1 MKKFLPHI
9 IAIVAFLVITFI
21 YFFPLLEGKE
31 LRQSDTNNWKGMA
44 QEIVSF
50 QDKTG
55 EKTYWTNSMFGGM
68 PGYQI
73 SAVYGANL
81 IQYIDKAILFLPA
94 PANLFFL
101 LLVGFYFLL
110 VTLKVDN
117 RVSIIGSLAFAFSSY
132 LIIFLVT
139 GHNTKVHAIGYMA
152 PVIAGIIMTYRGRM
166 WLGAALTG
174 LFLALELNANHVQ
187 ITYYLMLMVVILGI
201 AELYSAFKEKRIAQ
215 FVKATALLG
224 VMAILAVA
232 TNITNLWATQ
242 EYGKYSTRGPSELK
256 ADKENQT
263 SGLDRDYI
271 TDWSYGI
278 GESWTF
284 LVPDFKGGASEGIA
298 KNNKD
303 ALKGLDENYKQNI
316 AQFSSYFGD
325 QPFVGGPLYLGAIVC
340 LLFVLGLFVVKGPMK
355 WWLLASSLLFLL
367 LSWGKNFMSFTNFF
381 LDNVPGYDKFRA
393 VTTTLVILEFTFPL
407 LAILAVDKMVKE
419 TDFFTK
425 YKKQLMYTLGGVLAV
440 IGLMCVAPGVFTSFY
455 TPTEY
460 DQVTASVQG
469 KNIGQDVIDAFFSNL
484 SDARKHIVVSDA
496 VRSFMF
502 ILLACALIWTYLRYR
517 YSKEIFVYG
526 LMFLIVLDLAPV
538 GKRYLLTE
546 DFVKKSANAVPFPM
560 SQADQMIKQDTTQS
574 YRVLNLA
581 ANVFNDAS
589 TSYYHQSIGGY
600 HGAKLKRYKE
610 LIDYSL
616 TPELAALKTGMQKP
630 DSSFMAVLGGQP
642 ALNMLNTKYIIYN
655 PDAAPLQNPGALGN
669 AWFVKEFKVVANAD
683 SEIASLNSFDPAR
696 TAVIDQRFNEQ
707 INGFQPGNDSAAT
720 IKLTKYQPNHL
731 IYSMNSSSDQFAVF
745 SEIYYDKGWIAYV
758 DGKEVP
764 YARVNYVL
772 RGMRVPAG
780 THTIEWKFEPT
791 VVKTGEKIALAS
803 SALLILLVGGLG
815 WMEWKKGK
823 SSQAA

>member
-1 MKKFLPHI
+1 MKKLLPHI

-31 LRQSDTNNWKGMA
+31 LKQSDINNWKGMS
-44 QEIVSF
+44 QEIISF
-50 QDKTG
+50 QEKTG
-55 EKTYWTNSMFGGM
+55 EHIYWTNSMFGGM

-73 SAVYGANL
+73 SAIYGANL

-101 LLVGFYFLL
+101 FLIGFYFLL
-110 VTLKVDN
+110 ITLKVDS
-117 RVSIIGSLAFAFSSY
+117 RVAMIGSFAFAFSSY

-139 GHNTKVHAIGYMA
+139 GHNSKVHAIGYMA

-174 LFLALELNANHVQ
+174 LFLALELNANHLQ
-187 ITYYLMLMVVILGI
+187 ITYYLMLMVVMLGI
-201 AELYSAFKEKRIAQ
+201 AEMYTAFKEKRMAQ
-215 FVKATALLG
+215 FGKATVILG
-224 VMAILAVA
+224 VMALLAVA

-263 SGLDRDYI
+263 TGLDRDYI
-271 TDWSYGI
+271 TDWSYGV

-303 ALKGLDENYKQNI
+303 ALKGLDDNYKQNI
-316 AQFSSYFGD
+316 AQFSAYFGD

-340 LLFVLGLFVVKGPMK
+340 LLFVIGLFVVKGPMK
-355 WWLLASSLLFLL
+355 WWLLASTVLFLFL
-367 LSWGKNFMSFTNFF
+367 AWGKNFMSFTNFF

-393 VTTTLVILEFTFPL
+393 VTTTLIILEFTFPL
-407 LAILAVDKMVKE
+407 LAILAVDRMVKE
-419 TDFFTK
+419 TDFFAK
-425 YKKQLMYTLGGVLAV
+425 YKKQINYTLIGVLAIV
-440 IGLMCVAPGVFTSFY
+440 GVMCIAPGMFTSFY

-469 KNIGQDVIDAFFSNL
+469 KNIGQDVIDGFFSNL
-484 SDARKHIVVSDA
+484 SEARKHIVTSDA
-496 VRSFMF
+496 IRSFMF
-502 ILLACALIWTYLRYR
+502 ILLACALIWTFLRYR

-526 LMFLIVLDLAPV
+526 LMFLVVMDLATV

-546 DFVKKSANAVPFPM
+546 DYVKKSANVIPFPM
-560 SQADQMIKQDTTQS
+560 TQADQIIRQDTSQS

-616 TPELAALKTGMQKP
+616 TPELSALKMGMQKG
-630 DSSFMAVLGGQP
+630 DSSFLRVLSSQP
-642 ALNMLNTKYIIYN
+642 ALNMLNTKYMIYN
-655 PDAAPLQNPGALGN
+655 PDAAPLLNPGALGN
-669 AWFVKEFKVVANAD
+669 AWFVNEFKVVANAD
-683 SEIASLNSFDPAR
+683 SEIAALRAFDPAH
-696 TAVIDQRFNEQ
+696 TAVVDERFKDQLS
-707 INGFQPGNDSAAT
+707 GLQPGTDSAAS
-720 IKLTKYQPNHL
+720 IVLTKYEPNHL
-731 IYSMNSSSDQFAVF
+731 VYAMKSNVEQFAVF
-745 SEIYYDKGWIAYV
+745 SEIYYDKGWNAYV
-758 DGKEVP
+758 DGKLMP

-780 THTIEWKFEPT
+780 THTVEWKFEPQ
-791 VVKTGEKIALAS
+791 VVQTGEKIALAS
-803 SALLILLVGGLG
+803 SALLLLLVGGMG
-815 WMEWKKGK
+815 WMEWKNNK
-823 SSQAA
+823 QAKAA

>member
-1 MKKFLPHI
+1 MKKLLPHI

-31 LRQSDTNNWKGMA
+31 LKQSDINNWKGMS
-44 QEIVSF
+44 QEIISF
-50 QDKTG
+50 QEKTG
-55 EKTYWTNSMFGGM
+55 EHIYWTNSMFGGM

-73 SAVYGANL
+73 SAIYGANL

-101 LLVGFYFLL
+101 FLIGFYFLL
-110 VTLKVDN
+110 ITLKVDS
-117 RVSIIGSLAFAFSSY
+117 RVAMIGSFAFAFSSY

-139 GHNTKVHAIGYMA
+139 GHNSKVHAIGYMA

-174 LFLALELNANHVQ
+174 LFLALELNANHLQ
-187 ITYYLMLMVVILGI
+187 ITYYLMLMVVMLGI
-201 AELYSAFKEKRIAQ
+201 AEMYTAFKEKRLAQ
-215 FVKATALLG
+215 FGKATVVLG
-224 VMAILAVA
+224 VMALLAVA

-263 SGLDRDYI
+263 TGLDRDYI
-271 TDWSYGI
+271 TDWSYGV

-303 ALKGLDENYKQNI
+303 ALKGLDDNYKQNI
-316 AQFSSYFGD
+316 AQFSAYFGD

-340 LLFVLGLFVVKGPMK
+340 LLFVIGLFVVKGPMK
-355 WWLLASSLLFLL
+355 WWLLASTVLFLFL
-367 LSWGKNFMSFTNFF
+367 AWGKNFMSFTNFF

-393 VTTTLVILEFTFPL
+393 VTTTLIILEFTFPL
-407 LAILAVDKMVKE
+407 LAILAVDRMVKE
-419 TDFFTK
+419 TDFFAK
-425 YKKQLMYTLGGVLAV
+425 YKKQINYTLIGVLAIV
-440 IGLMCVAPGVFTSFY
+440 GVMCIAPGMFTSFY

-469 KNIGQDVIDAFFSNL
+469 KNIGQDVIDGFFSNL
-484 SDARKHIVVSDA
+484 SEARKHIVTSDA
-496 VRSFMF
+496 IRSFMF
-502 ILLACALIWTYLRYR
+502 ILLACALIWTFLRYR

-526 LMFLIVLDLAPV
+526 LMFLVVMDLATV

-546 DFVKKSANAVPFPM
+546 DYVKKSANVIPFPM
-560 SQADQMIKQDTTQS
+560 TQADQIIKQDTTQS

-616 TPELAALKTGMQKP
+616 TPELSALKMGMQKG
-630 DSSFMAVLGGQP
+630 DSSFLRVLSSQP
-642 ALNMLNTKYIIYN
+642 ALNMLNTKYMIYN
-655 PDAAPLQNPGALGN
+655 PDAAPLLNPGAFGN
-669 AWFVKEFKVVANAD
+669 AWFVNEFKVVANAD
-683 SEIASLNSFDPAR
+683 SEIAALRSFDPAH
-696 TAVIDQRFNEQ
+696 TAVVDERFKDQLS
-707 INGFQPGNDSAAT
+707 GLQPGADSAAS
-720 IKLTKYQPNHL
+720 IVLTKYEPNHL
-731 IYSMNSSSDQFAVF
+731 VYAMKSNVEQFAVF
-745 SEIYYDKGWIAYV
+745 SEIYYDKGWNAYV
-758 DGKEVP
+758 DGKLMP

-780 THTIEWKFEPT
+780 THTVEWKFEPQ
-791 VVKTGEKIALAS
+791 VVQTGEKIALAS
-803 SALLILLVGGLG
+803 SALLLLLVGGMG
-815 WMEWKKGK
+815 WMEWKNNK
-823 SSQAA
+823 QAKAA

>member
-1 MKKFLPHI
+1 MKKLLPHI

-31 LRQSDTNNWKGMA
+31 LKQSDINNWKGMS
-44 QEIVSF
+44 QEIISF
-50 QDKTG
+50 QEKTG
-55 EKTYWTNSMFGGM
+55 EHIYWTNSMFGGM

-73 SAVYGANL
+73 SAIYGANL

-101 LLVGFYFLL
+101 FLIGFYFLL
-110 VTLKVDN
+110 ITLKVDS
-117 RVSIIGSLAFAFSSY
+117 RVAMIGSFAFAFSSY

-139 GHNTKVHAIGYMA
+139 GHNSKVHAIGYMA

-174 LFLALELNANHVQ
+174 LFLALELNANHLQ
-187 ITYYLMLMVVILGI
+187 ITYYLMLMVVMLGI
-201 AELYSAFKEKRIAQ
+201 AEMYTAFKEKRLAQ
-215 FVKATALLG
+215 FGKATVVLG
-224 VMAILAVA
+224 VMALLAVA

-263 SGLDRDYI
+263 TGLDRDYI
-271 TDWSYGI
+271 TDWSYGV

-303 ALKGLDENYKQNI
+303 ALKGLDDNYKQNI
-316 AQFSSYFGD
+316 AQFSAYFGD

-340 LLFVLGLFVVKGPMK
+340 LLFVIGLFVVKGPMK
-355 WWLLASSLLFLL
+355 WWLLASTVLFLFL
-367 LSWGKNFMSFTNFF
+367 AWGKNFMSFTNFF

-393 VTTTLVILEFTFPL
+393 VTTTLIILEFTFPL
-407 LAILAVDKMVKE
+407 LAILAVDRMVKE
-419 TDFFTK
+419 TDFFAK
-425 YKKQLMYTLGGVLAV
+425 YKKQINYTLIGVLAIV
-440 IGLMCVAPGVFTSFY
+440 GVMCIAPGMFTSFY

-469 KNIGQDVIDAFFSNL
+469 KNIGQDVIDGFFSNL
-484 SDARKHIVVSDA
+484 SEARKHIVTSDA
-496 VRSFMF
+496 IRSFMF
-502 ILLACALIWTYLRYR
+502 ILLACALIWTFLRYR

-526 LMFLIVLDLAPV
+526 LMFLVVMDLATV

-546 DFVKKSANAVPFPM
+546 DYVKKSANVIPFPM
-560 SQADQMIKQDTTQS
+560 TQADQIIRQDTSQS

-616 TPELAALKTGMQKP
+616 TPELSALKMGMQKG
-630 DSSFMAVLGGQP
+630 DSSFLRVLSSQP
-642 ALNMLNTKYIIYN
+642 ALNMLNTKYMIYN
-655 PDAAPLQNPGALGN
+655 PDAAPLLNPGALGN
-669 AWFVKEFKVVANAD
+669 AWFVNEFKVVANAD
-683 SEIASLNSFDPAR
+683 SEIAALRAFDPAH
-696 TAVIDQRFNEQ
+696 TAVVDERFKDQL
-707 INGFQPGNDSAAT
+707 GGLQPGADSAAS
-720 IKLTKYQPNHL
+720 IVLTKYEPNHL
-731 IYSMNSSSDQFAVF
+731 VYAMKSTVEQFAVF
-745 SEIYYDKGWIAYV
+745 SEIYYDKGWNAYV
-758 DGKEVP
+758 DGKLMP

-780 THTIEWKFEPT
+780 THTVEWKFEPQ
-791 VVKTGEKIALAS
+791 VVQTGEKIALAS
-803 SALLILLVGGLG
+803 SALLLLLVGGMG
-815 WMEWKKGK
+815 WMEWKNNK
-823 SSQAA
+823 QAKAA

>member
-1 MKKFLPHI
+1 
-9 IAIVAFLVITFI
+9 
-21 YFFPLLEGKE
+21 
-31 LRQSDTNNWKGMA
+31 WKGMS
-44 QEIVSF
+44 QEIISF
-50 QDKTG
+50 QEKTG
-55 EKTYWTNSMFGGM
+55 EHIYWTNSMFGGM

-73 SAVYGANL
+73 SAIYGANL

-101 LLVGFYFLL
+101 FLIGFYFLL
-110 VTLKVDN
+110 ITLKVDS
-117 RVSIIGSLAFAFSSY
+117 RVAMIGSFAFAFSSY

-139 GHNTKVHAIGYMA
+139 GHNSKVHAIGFMA

-174 LFLALELNANHVQ
+174 LFLALELNANHLQ
-187 ITYYLMLMVVILGI
+187 ITYYLMLMVVMLGI
-201 AELYSAFKEKRIAQ
+201 AEMYTAFKEKRLAQ
-215 FVKATALLG
+215 FGKATVVLG
-224 VMAILAVA
+224 VMALLAVA

-263 SGLDRDYI
+263 TGLDRDYI
-271 TDWSYGI
+271 TDWSYGV

-303 ALKGLDENYKQNI
+303 ALKGLDDNYKQNI
-316 AQFSSYFGD
+316 AQFSAYFGD

-340 LLFVLGLFVVKGPMK
+340 LLFVIGLFVVKGPMK
-355 WWLLASSLLFLL
+355 WWLLASTVLFLFL
-367 LSWGKNFMSFTNFF
+367 AWGKNFMSFTNFF

-393 VTTTLVILEFTFPL
+393 VTTTLIILEFTFPL
-407 LAILAVDKMVKE
+407 LAILAVDRMVKE
-419 TDFFTK
+419 TDFFSK
-425 YKKQLMYTLGGVLAV
+425 YKKQINYTLIGVLAIV
-440 IGLMCVAPGVFTSFY
+440 GVMCIAPGMFTSFY

-469 KNIGQDVIDAFFSNL
+469 KNIGQDVIDGFFSNL
-484 SDARKHIVVSDA
+484 SEARKHIVTSDA
-496 VRSFMF
+496 IRSFMF
-502 ILLACALIWTYLRYR
+502 ILLACALIWTFLRYR

-526 LMFLIVLDLAPV
+526 LMFLVVMDLATV

-546 DFVKKSANAVPFPM
+546 DYVKKSANVIPFPM
-560 SQADQMIKQDTTQS
+560 TQADQIIRQDTSQS

-616 TPELAALKTGMQKP
+616 TPELSALKMGMQKG
-630 DSSFMAVLGGQP
+630 DSSFLRVLSSQP
-642 ALNMLNTKYIIYN
+642 ALNMLNTKYMIYN
-655 PDAAPLQNPGALGN
+655 PDAAPLLNPGALGN
-669 AWFVKEFKVVANAD
+669 AWFVNEFKVVANAD
-683 SEIASLNSFDPAR
+683 SEIAALRAFDPAH
-696 TAVIDQRFNEQ
+696 TAVVDERFKDQLS
-707 INGFQPGNDSAAT
+707 GLQPGADSAAS
-720 IKLTKYQPNHL
+720 IVLTKYEPNHL
-731 IYSMNSSSDQFAVF
+731 VYAMKSNVEQFAVF
-745 SEIYYDKGWIAYV
+745 SEIYYDKGWNAYV
-758 DGKEVP
+758 DGKLMP

-780 THTIEWKFEPT
+780 THTVEWKFEPQ
-791 VVKTGEKIALAS
+791 VVQTGEKIALAS
-803 SALLILLVGGLG
+803 SALLLLLVGGMG
-815 WMEWKKGK
+815 WMEWKNNK
-823 SSQAA
+823 QAKAA

>member
-201 AELYSAFKEKRIAQ
+201 AELYSAFKEKRIPQ

-263 SGLDRDYI
+263 TGLDRDYI

-340 LLFVLGLFVVKGPMK
+340 LLFVLGKEICLLHHFVH
-355 WWLLASSLLFLL
+355 
-367 LSWGKNFMSFTNFF
+367 GKNREQ
-381 LDNVPGYDKFRA
+381 GECKFKNNKSRRHRTELV
-393 VTTTLVILEFTFPL
+393 VTR
-407 LAILAVDKMVKE
+407 
-419 TDFFTK
+419 
-425 YKKQLMYTLGGVLAV
+425 
-440 IGLMCVAPGVFTSFY
+440 
-455 TPTEY
+455 
-460 DQVTASVQG
+460 
-469 KNIGQDVIDAFFSNL
+469 NIVEE
-484 SDARKHIVVSDA
+484 
-496 VRSFMF
+496 
-502 ILLACALIWTYLRYR
+502 
-517 YSKEIFVYG
+517 EI
-526 LMFLIVLDLAPV
+526 
-538 GKRYLLTE
+538 RE
-546 DFVKKSANAVPFPM
+546 
-560 SQADQMIKQDTTQS
+560 
-574 YRVLNLA
+574 
-581 ANVFNDAS
+581 
-589 TSYYHQSIGGY
+589 
-600 HGAKLKRYKE
+600 
-610 LIDYSL
+610 
-616 TPELAALKTGMQKP
+616 
-630 DSSFMAVLGGQP
+630 
-642 ALNMLNTKYIIYN
+642 
-655 PDAAPLQNPGALGN
+655 
-669 AWFVKEFKVVANAD
+669 
-683 SEIASLNSFDPAR
+683 
-696 TAVIDQRFNEQ
+696 
-707 INGFQPGNDSAAT
+707 
-720 IKLTKYQPNHL
+720 
-731 IYSMNSSSDQFAVF
+731 
-745 SEIYYDKGWIAYV
+745 
-758 DGKEVP
+758 
-764 YARVNYVL
+764 
-772 RGMRVPAG
+772 
-780 THTIEWKFEPT
+780 
-791 VVKTGEKIALAS
+791 
-803 SALLILLVGGLG
+803 
-815 WMEWKKGK
+815 
-823 SSQAA
+823 

>member
-1 MKKFLPHI
+1 MKKLLPHI

-31 LRQSDTNNWKGMA
+31 LKQSDINNWKGMS
-44 QEIVSF
+44 QEIISF
-50 QDKTG
+50 QEKTG
-55 EKTYWTNSMFGGM
+55 EHIYWTNSMFGGM

-73 SAVYGANL
+73 SAIYGANL

-101 LLVGFYFLL
+101 FLIGFYFLL
-110 VTLKVDN
+110 ITLKVDS
-117 RVSIIGSLAFAFSSY
+117 RVAMIGSFAFAFSSY

-139 GHNTKVHAIGYMA
+139 GHNSKVHAIGYMA

-174 LFLALELNANHVQ
+174 LFLALELNANHLQ
-187 ITYYLMLMVVILGI
+187 ITYYLMLMVVMLGI
-201 AELYSAFKEKRIAQ
+201 AEMYTAFKEKRMAQ
-215 FVKATALLG
+215 FGKATVILG
-224 VMAILAVA
+224 VMALLAVA

-263 SGLDRDYI
+263 TGLDRDYI
-271 TDWSYGI
+271 TDWSYGV

-303 ALKGLDENYKQNI
+303 ALKGLDDNYKQNI
-316 AQFSSYFGD
+316 AQFSAYFGD

-340 LLFVLGLFVVKGPMK
+340 LLFVIGLFVVKGPMK
-355 WWLLASSLLFLL
+355 WWLLASTVLFLFL
-367 LSWGKNFMSFTNFF
+367 AWGKNFMSFTNFF

-393 VTTTLVILEFTFPL
+393 VTTTLIILEFTFPL
-407 LAILAVDKMVKE
+407 LAILAVDRMVKE
-419 TDFFTK
+419 TDFFAK
-425 YKKQLMYTLGGVLAV
+425 YKKQINYTLIGVLAIV
-440 IGLMCVAPGVFTSFY
+440 GVMCIAPGMFTSFY

-469 KNIGQDVIDAFFSNL
+469 KNIGQDVIDGFFSNL
-484 SDARKHIVVSDA
+484 SEARKHIVTSDA
-496 VRSFMF
+496 IRSFMF
-502 ILLACALIWTYLRYR
+502 ILLACALIWTFLRYR

-526 LMFLIVLDLAPV
+526 LMFLVVMDLATV

-546 DFVKKSANAVPFPM
+546 DYVKKSANVIPFPM
-560 SQADQMIKQDTTQS
+560 TQADQIIRQDTSQS

-616 TPELAALKTGMQKP
+616 TPELSALKMGMQKG
-630 DSSFMAVLGGQP
+630 DSSFLRVLSSQP
-642 ALNMLNTKYIIYN
+642 ALNMLNTKYMIYN
-655 PDAAPLQNPGALGN
+655 PDAAPLLNPGALGN
-669 AWFVKEFKVVANAD
+669 AWFVNEFKVVANAD
-683 SEIASLNSFDPAR
+683 SEIAALRAFDPAH
-696 TAVIDQRFNEQ
+696 TAVVDERFKDQLS
-707 INGFQPGNDSAAT
+707 GLQPGADSAAS
-720 IKLTKYQPNHL
+720 IVLTKYEPNHL
-731 IYSMNSSSDQFAVF
+731 VYAMKSNVEQFAVF
-745 SEIYYDKGWIAYV
+745 SEIYYDKGWNAYV
-758 DGKEVP
+758 DGKLMP

-780 THTIEWKFEPT
+780 THTVEWKFEPQ
-791 VVKTGEKIALAS
+791 VVQTGEKIALAS
-803 SALLILLVGGLG
+803 SALLLLLVGGMG
-815 WMEWKKGK
+815 WMEWKNNK
-823 SSQAA
+823 QAKAA